1 MRINLQHKCAWLESL
16 PTCNAKPNIL
26 LLSGDG
32 QQVPVPA
39 PLLLAASPLVRSILT
54 GLLPPAYSQCI
65 ISLPSA
71 TGDML
76 LVFADILTK
85 GIVAADNSDIVGELK
100 QIMRML
106 GIEAS
111 LVSPWS
117 EEVDTTHMCEVGEG
131 EESTQELSA
140 TNLHEDIVQ
149 YEIIVKL
156 EEKETDSGLDCDG
169 SNSSE
174 DSFVATSSSSE
185 SSDEVLGIVNEQEG
199 FGIILKP
206 CTVRVER
213 YLYSS
218 SLATKEG
225 RCEEETSQ
233 LVHQGDVR
241 VRDDALDGTE
251 EGVLEEGS
259 IQDCEEV
266 NVKDKYK
273 NRVLICP
280 KCGRT
285 FKYKRSSHE
294 SLNRHILSHYYKVFF
309 DVLPRCKPF
318 PCPICGKFSRDRFTM
333 VRHYAFTHKMVYKLT
348 DLSPEDLPGIAD
360 RGSGASMS
368 ESRLLKKNLVKNI
381 IGQPV
386 ENIATDEDIA
396 TDCVSEE
403 QENIIDRGQTIVHLL
418 SEQEINLEKQ
428 DIDKDIGNKG
438 WGNTSVPLS
447 GLGVTRCR
455 ALHH

>member
-54 GLLPPAYSQCI
+54 GLLPPAYSLCI
-65 ISLPSA
+65 ISLPGA

-85 GIVAADNSDIVGELK
+85 GIVAADNSDIDELK

-111 LVSPWS
+111 LVSHWS

-131 EESTQELSA
+131 EESTQELSV
-140 TNLHEDIVQ
+140 TNLHEENVK
-149 YEIIVKL
+149 YEIFVKL
-156 EEKETDSGLDCDG
+156 DEKETDSGFSCDVSSG

-174 DSFVATSSSSE
+174 DRFEVTSSSSE
-185 SSDEVLGIVNEQEG
+185 CSEVLGIVNEQEN
-199 FGIILKP
+199 ILKP

-218 SLATKEG
+218 SLATKED
-225 RCEEETSQ
+225 RCEEETSE
-233 LVHQGDVR
+233 LILQGDSR

-251 EGVLEEGS
+251 GILEEGS

-266 NVKDKYK
+266 DIKDKYK
-273 NRVLICP
+273 NHLLTCP
-280 KCGRT
+280 KCGLK

-318 PCPICGKFSRDRFTM
+318 PCPICGKFNRDRFTL
-333 VRHYAFTHKMVYKLT
+333 VRHYAFTHKMVYELT
-348 DLSPEDLPGIAD
+348 DLSPEDLPGIAK
-360 RGSGASMS
+360 RGSALSKP
-368 ESRLLKKNLVKNI
+368 RLLKENLVKNI
-381 IGQPV
+381 I
-386 ENIATDEDIA
+386 I
-396 TDCVSEE
+396 
-403 QENIIDRGQTIVHLL
+403 GQTAADLL
-418 SEQEINLEKQ
+418 SEQEINFDEQ
-428 DIDKDIGNKG
+428 DKSAPDMDKDIGNKVLSK
-438 WGNTSVPLS
+438 TSVPVSGLE